1 MYKCKKCGLGV
12 VVTKEATIKACKCK
26 APIVCDMSATATG
39 KGGVRG
45 QYGSTKL
52 ETTSGC

>member
-45 QYGSTKL
+45 
-52 ETTSGC
+52 